1 MKWEDIPAALE
12 AVRAR
17 GQYREISDLRMES
30 ASRGRLRDGT
40 EALVFHSNDYLGM
53 THEPAVIEA
62 ARLALRWGTGS
73 GGARLTS
80 GASFEL
86 SDLERE
92 LARFKGQEAALVFNT
107 GYMTNLGVLYG
118 LAGPGDVIFSDSLN
132 HASLIDGCRIS
143 RARVAVYPHSDMDA
157 LARLLRDTDCAGGR
171 YIVTDGVFSMDGD
184 VARLPDLAELA
195 RTGYARLLVDDA
207 HATGVIGETGRG
219 TAEYW
224 HMEGAVDL
232 QVGTLSKAL
241 GAEGGFVCAARPVIE
256 WLRNRSRPFIFSTA
270 IGPATAAAAL
280 RALRLLEAQPERY
293 LGRLR
298 RNTAR
303 LRGALTDAGVPLLPG
318 DTPILPIVIGDETKA
333 VAFAAACRKEGLLLS
348 AIRPPSVPEG
358 TSRIRLTVTAAH
370 TEGEIDRAASI
381 LISTWRALA
390 GSSPVGSARRM

>member
-1 MKWEDIPAALE
+1 MKLSHIPAALD

-17 GQYREISDLRMES
+17 GEYRTISDLRMES
-30 ASRGRLRDGT
+30 AARGTGRDGT
-40 EALVFHSNDYLGM
+40 ARLVFHSNDYLGM
-53 THEPAVIEA
+53 THEPAVVAA
-62 ARLALRWGTGS
+62 AREALRWGTGS

-86 SDLERE
+86 SDLEAE
-92 LARFKGQEAALVFNT
+92 LARFKGYEAALVFNT

-118 LAGPGDVIFSDSLN
+118 LADKRDVIFSDSLN

-143 RARVAVYPHSDMDA
+143 RASVAVYPHSDMDA
-157 LARLLRDTDCAGGR
+157 LRRLLRDTPCEGER
-171 YIVTDGVFSMDGD
+171 FIITDGVFSMDGD
-184 VARLPDLAELA
+184 VADLPALAELA
-195 RTGYARLLVDDA
+195 HTYHARLLVDDA

-224 HMEGAVDL
+224 HLPGVIDL

-241 GAEGGFVCAARPVIE
+241 GSEGGFLCASRPVVE

-280 RALRLLEAQPERY
+280 AALRLLEADPAHY

-298 RNTAR
+298 RNTAL
-303 LRGALTDAGVPLLPG
+303 LRDALIEAGLPLLAG
-318 DTPILPIVIGDETKA
+318 HTPILPLVMGDPVKTA
-333 VAFAAACRKEGLLLS
+333 AFADRCRAEGLLLS

-370 TEGEIDRAASI
+370 STDDIDRAADI
-381 LISTWRALA
+381 LIRTWRAL
-390 GSSPVGSARRM
+390 S